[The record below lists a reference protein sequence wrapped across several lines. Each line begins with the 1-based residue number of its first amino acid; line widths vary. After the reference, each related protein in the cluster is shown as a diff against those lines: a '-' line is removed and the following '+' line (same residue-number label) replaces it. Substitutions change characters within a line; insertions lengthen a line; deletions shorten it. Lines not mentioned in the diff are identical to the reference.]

1 MALLGRIILVIVAFI
16 IAAICALSVLLF
28 LTSSLLEEIVMERP
42 PEYVDPGIV
51 ADYFAILI
59 LLGYGALIAS
69 AVTIVAVAIGEIANI
84 RSWIYYVLTAGGA
97 FAATPVLAVYPA
109 EFAAVPDT
117 ELITMCA
124 SAGFVGGFVYWLL
137 AGRSA

>member
-1 MALLGRIILVIVAFI
+1 MALLGRIVLVIVAFI
-16 IAAICALSVLLF
+16 IAAICALSVLLV

-69 AVTIVAVAIGEIANI
+69 AIMVVAVAIGEIANI
-84 RSWIYYVLTAGGA
+84 RSWLYYVLAAGGA

-109 EFAAVPDT
+109 EFAMPDT
-117 ELITMCA
+117 QLITICA